1 MHLLVTE
8 KVVGVFV
15 RFRCSDSTYIAK
27 KDLPAVDAD
36 KLFNLPAGAVLW
48 AVYIWKIL
56 LYF

>member
-1 MHLLVTE
+1 MFLTIQLYV
-8 KVVGVFV
+8 
-15 RFRCSDSTYIAK
+15 K

-36 KLFNLPAGAVLW
+36 KLFNLPAGAVY